1 MLENNSSHNQ
11 QVKNNNQ
18 NVSIPF
24 EKINC
29 EEILQISKLF
39 SLNIKNDEDN
49 FMLLK
54 KWIKSCED
62 NKYCIQKPQCKAC

>member
-1 MLENNSSHNQ
+1 MLENNNNPSYYK
-11 QVKNNNQ
+11 QVKNNQ
-18 NVSIPF
+18 NICY
-24 EKINC
+24 INC

-39 SLNIKNDEDN
+39 SSNIKNDEDN

-62 NKYCIQKPQCKAC
+62 NKYCKAY